1 MTKKTV
7 ARVLMEFEIEIPM
20 DAREVRERI
29 ARAFKNVP
37 GLKLS
42 EVASINLGTK

>member
-1 MTKKTV
+1 
-7 ARVLMEFEIEIPM
+7 MEFEIEIPM
-20 DAREVRERI
+20 DTREVRERI

-42 EVASINLGTK
+42 EVASVNLGTK